1 MKTMILTRAA
11 AKLLDATRSR
21 DKTRA
26 ALAFVNVRAD
36 VIEATDGKMLVQ
48 VPHEQAQAVPA
59 GVYKIVAIEKC
70 VRGMVELQLAEI
82 PDVQFPDCSRVVPP
96 ATGETTT
103 VMIEDETILAAVAIK
118 LFRWCG
124 NGYSDRLLERLA
136 PLGAC
141 WTVYKPDADKPARFQ
156 TSDGIVAVIMPFDLP
171 N

>member
-11 AKLLDATRSR
+11 AKLLDATRSK
-21 DKTRA
+21 DKTRD
-26 ALAFVNVRAD
+26 LAFVNVTPD

-48 VPHEQAQAVPA
+48 VPHKQAQAVPA
-59 GVYKIVAIEKC
+59 GVYKIVAIKKC
-70 VRGMVELQLAEI
+70 VRGLVELQLAEI

-96 ATGETTT
+96 ATGETLALD
-103 VMIEDETILAAVAIK
+103 IDERTILAAVIIK

-136 PLGAC
+136 PLGAR
-141 WTVYKPDADKPARFQ
+141 WTVYKPDADKPALFT
-156 TSDGIVAVIMPFDLP
+156 TSDGIKAVIMPFGLP